1 MVLSRIACY
10 VQNFEDFG
18 IFIGIFLSQKNI
30 QKEKDYE
37 KYRKS
42 PEFKNLITKE
52 ISEFLSRHENTKAEL
67 EIYFNR

>member
-10 VQNFEDFG
+10 VHNFEDFG
-18 IFIGIFLSQKNI
+18 ILIGIFLSQKNI

-42 PEFKNLITKE
+42 TEFKNLITKE
-52 ISEFLSRHENTKAEL
+52 ISEFLSHHENTKAEL